1 MYKIENGII
10 HGSSFALHVDKI
22 EFLTWRL
29 NEDTGDYWVKLH
41 IESGK
46 EIRLKVSE
54 NDLREITE
62 WKYNDKIE
70 LEIGDF
76 YGLD

>member
-1 MYKIENGII
+1 MYKIEKGII
-10 HGSSFALHVDKI
+10 HGSSYAVHVDKI

-29 NEDTGDYWVKLH
+29 NEDTGDFWVKLH

-54 NDLREITE
+54 QDLRDIID
-62 WKYNDKIE
+62 WKYDNVE
-70 LEIGDF
+70 LEIGDE